1 MNERAH
7 EALFLENNLRKA
19 IDNRELALYYQ
30 PQVDITSGKMTGM
43 EALVR
48 WHHPKLGVIAPNKFI
63 PMAEETGLIIP
74 LGKWVINTA
83 CQQTLKWQR
92 AGFPPCKIAVNISPR
107 QFRQSHLVETVTQA
121 LEESGLD
128 ASWLELEITENVLV
142 EDVTQTI
149 EVMEALNAIGVSLAI
164 DDFGTGYSSLNYLHR
179 FPLSKLKI
187 DQSFVQ
193 SIGGPAGNHAIVEAI
208 IALARALELEVIAEG
223 IESQAHIAFLK
234 EHGCVYGQ
242 GFYFSR
248 PLPVDAFEQFL
259 RRGRLK
265 NNGRQTQPLPL

>member
-19 IDNRELALYYQ
+19 IDNRELALHYQ
-30 PQVDITSGKMTGM
+30 PQVEISSGKTTGM

-48 WHHPKLGVIAPNKFI
+48 WHHPKHGVIPPNKFI

-83 CQQTLKWQR
+83 CRQTMQWQQ
-92 AGFPPCKIAVNISPR
+92 AGFPPCKVAVNISPR
-107 QFRQSHLVETVTQA
+107 QFRQSNRVKTVEQA
-121 LEESGLD
+121 LAESGL
-128 ASWLELEITENVLV
+128 AANWLELEITENVLI
-142 EDVTQTI
+142 EDATQTI
-149 EVMEALNAIGVSLAI
+149 AIMEALNALGVSLAI
-164 DDFGTGYSSLNYLHR
+164 DDFGTGYSSLSYLHR

-208 IALARALELEVIAEG
+208 IALARALDLEVIAEG
-223 IESQAHIAFLK
+223 IENQAQIAFLM
-234 EHGCVYGQ
+234 ERGCVYGQ

-248 PLPVDAFEQFL
+248 PLPVYACEQFL
-259 RRGRLK
+259 L
-265 NNGRQTQPLPL
+265 RQQPPQSTISVNERP